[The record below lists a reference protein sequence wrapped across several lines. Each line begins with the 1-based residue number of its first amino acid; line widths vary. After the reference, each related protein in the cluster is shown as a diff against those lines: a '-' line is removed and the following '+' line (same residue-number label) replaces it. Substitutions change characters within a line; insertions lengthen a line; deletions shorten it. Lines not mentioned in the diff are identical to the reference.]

1 MPFLLSAVDLLR
13 VLPDIMQVFLAVWLF
28 AVGACVGSFVNVV
41 ALRLPAGIGIAHSSS
56 RCPRCLHPIRWYD
69 NIPLISWLDLR
80 GQCRDCGIPIPV
92 RYPLVELL
100 VGLLFLALALGEA
113 LIAAR
118 NLPVPQSAGRFLYWT
133 PAEVWTLYAFHGLL
147 VTTLF
152 TVSLMRFDRSRVPF
166 SVFVPAIGTGL
177 VAAPLLAWLHP
188 TPTWVPEGVALPG
201 WALSSI
207 DALTGGAMGW
217 LLGQCVRPHLPRR
230 TDREAVDRSAE
241 WACVLSGIYLGVP
254 AVAVVVLAATSGH
267 LLVTLLCT
275 ARRRLRSGPWCAY
288 LTLACLLYIISWRH
302 FDRVWAQL
310 SAPGTLVACVL
321 LAMGAYA
328 LSRLAYFLTPCQ
340 DLVTCSEPQR
350 ETAMNGTE
358 AAEKIQAILNSPSY
372 LPVEYDAKF
381 LQQPELRPVRVQLE
395 LLKPELALAAERVH
409 STIVV
414 FGGTQIVEEPLARV
428 ELERAKEALAESPD
442 DLHRQRSVARLE
454 RILAKSPYYDAA
466 RRFAQLVSESC
477 QVNGVCDYVITTGG
491 GPGIMEAANRGAQ
504 DVGAKSI
511 GLNITIPTEQ
521 VPNPYV
527 TPNLC
532 FQFHYFALRK
542 MHFLMRAKALVV
554 FPGGFGTLDE
564 LFDALTLRQTRRM
577 QQIPILLFGR
587 EYWKRVIDF
596 QFLADEGV
604 IADEHLNL
612 ISYAETPE
620 EAWEIIRQ
628 FHRQTPGNGT
638 VLK

>member
-1 MPFLLSAVDLLR
+1 MPCLLSAVDLLR

-80 GQCRDCGIPIPV
+80 GQCRDCGLPIPI

-113 LIAAR
+113 LVTAR
-118 NLPVPQSAGRFLYWT
+118 NLPVPHFAGRVLYWT
-133 PAEVWTLYAFHGLL
+133 PAEVWTLFAFHSLL
-147 VTTLF
+147 LTTLF
-152 TVSLMRFDRSRVPF
+152 TVSLMRFDRSHVPL
-166 SVFVPAIGTGL
+166 SVFMPAFGIGL
-177 VAAPLLAWLHP
+177 VAAPVLAWLHP
-188 TPTWVPEGVALPG
+188 LPSWAPDGVAWPG
-201 WALSSI
+201 WAWSSL
-207 DALTGGAMGW
+207 DALGGGMVGW
-217 LLGQCVRPHLPRR
+217 LMGQCVRPHLPQR
-230 TDREAVDRSAE
+230 TNQGAEDRSVV

-254 AVAVVVLAATSGH
+254 AVAVVVFVAASGH
-267 LLVTLLCT
+267 LLVTLVCAT
-275 ARRRLRSGPWCAY
+275 RRRLRSGPWCAY
-288 LTLACLLYIISWRH
+288 LTLACLLYIINWRH
-302 FDRVWAQL
+302 LHSVWTQL

-328 LSRLAYFLTPCQ
+328 ASRLAHFLTPCQ
-340 DLVTCSEPQR
+340 DLVTCPELKR
-350 ETAMNGTE
+350 EATMNATD
-358 AAEKIQAILNSPSY
+358 AADKLEAILSSPSY

-381 LQQPELRPVRVQLE
+381 LQRPELRPVRVQLE
-395 LLKPELALAAERVH
+395 VLKPELALAAERVH

-414 FGGTQIVEEPLARV
+414 FGGTQIVEESPARA
-428 ELERAKEALAESPD
+428 ELERAREALAESPD
-442 DLHRQRSVARLE
+442 DVQRQRSVARLE
-454 RILAKSPYYDAA
+454 RILAKSSYYDAA

-477 QVNGVCDYVITTGG
+477 QVNGECDYVVTTGG
-491 GPGIMEAANRGAQ
+491 GPGIMEAANRGAY

-511 GLNITIPTEQ
+511 GLNITLPAEQ
-521 VPNPYV
+521 VPNPYI

-587 EYWKRVIDF
+587 EYWNRVIDF

-604 IADEHLNL
+604 IADEHLQL

-620 EAWEIIRQ
+620 EAWEIIRE

-638 VLK
+638 SLK